1 MMPPDHNDAVE
12 IALLR
17 QDVEMLK
24 VTIDKQSKQIED
36 LLAAWNGAATLVSF
50 IKLLGGV
57 ALAVGAIIAFF
68 KGYVK

>member
-1 MMPPDHNDAVE
+1 MPPDHNDAIE

-36 LLAAWNGAATLVSF
+36 LLSAWNAASTLVSF
-50 IKLLGGV
+50 IKLLGGIAIAIGAVV
-57 ALAVGAIIAFF
+57 AFV
-68 KGYVK
+68 KGYQK